1 MKNSS
6 EIIKFLILFVIISAI
21 LLIIQFIALK
31 FLGFNEE
38 NFIYAS
44 LITLIFSIFFGF
56 LLSKFSLTSV
66 IQTNRLLDR
75 LLKDTLHELNIPV
88 ATILANVSMIKRRE
102 KDEKKL
108 KRLSRI
114 QKASEQLLN
123 LYKDLDYF
131 IKREIQKVNYEV
143 FNLKDLVEDRIN
155 FFEDVKNGIEIYTDL
170 KEVYVKADKNGFSK
184 TIDNLLSNAI
194 KYNKKDGF
202 IKIVLNN
209 KELVFEDSGIGMDE
223 SEIVKIFERYY
234 QSSDSKSGYGIGL
247 NIVKSFC
254 DENGILI
261 SIDSKKGIGTKI
273 SLNIQKI
280 LT

>member
-1 MKNSS
+1 M
-6 EIIKFLILFVIISAI
+6 
-21 LLIIQFIALK
+21 
-31 FLGFNEE
+31 GFTEE

-44 LITLIFSIFFGF
+44 LITLFFSIFFGF

-143 FNLKDLVEDRIN
+143 FNLKELVEDRIN

-170 KEVYVKADKNGFSK
+170 KEVYVKADKSGFSK

-202 IKIVLNN
+202 IKIVLNK